1 MNILALIDEL
11 AETGTGNRTALLL
24 DRVAFA
30 FAVVMVLAAP
40 HSIAATQ
47 TAWLIGM
54 SAWAARQFFPQRRKL
69 CVTAVG
75 WALLAYFAFSVVS
88 AVFSYEPI
96 VSIDKLRG
104 VAVFLIFFYVLNVVR
119 NARSAHLLAFALIGS
134 CMIGVAWTPVQ
145 KLIGRGVEV
154 HGVDP
159 VGPLGR
165 LGVRDG
171 DTLLRVDG
179 RRIRRPES
187 IVAALDAKPTV
198 KVDVYRTDAPF
209 SIELPGNLSRA
220 SGTPESFL
228 GFATWQRSS
237 NFRAAGF
244 YGHYTTFAE
253 VLQLIGALAFGLLVA
268 AYMAGARRAFVIA
281 LAVCV
286 GGIALA
292 LLLTVT
298 RGSQLSFIIS
308 SGVIVLLGAS
318 RRAVLIAIAVAV
330 PLSLVGLY
338 VLQQQR
344 QVGFFDQ
351 KDGSIQ
357 YRQMMWRDGMRLWS
371 ESPRHAV
378 VGVGMDSIKTHW
390 LEWGMYDKGHQPMGH
405 FHSTP
410 VQLLVERGLPTLL
423 AWLAVVGIF
432 AYSIF
437 RAFRRSSDA
446 DWRTRGILLGC
457 IGGAVVGFFAGGLV
471 HYNLGDTEVAM
482 VLFTLMGLSMRL
494 AISRPENILN
504 ADSPL
509 LTEIGESVSSSP
521 DSSDTRTRS

>member
-1 MNILALIDEL
+1 MNLLSFIDEL
-11 AETGTGNRTALLL
+11 AETATENRAAALL

-30 FAVVMVLAAP
+30 FAVLMVLAAP

-54 SAWAARQFFPQRRKL
+54 TVWVARQFVRPRPKL

-75 WALLAYFAFSVVS
+75 WALIAYFAFSVVS
-88 AVFSYEPI
+88 AVFSYEPS
-96 VSIDKLRG
+96 VSINKLRA
-104 VAVFLIFFYVLNVVR
+104 VSVFLIFFYVLNVVR
-119 NARSAHLLAFALIGS
+119 NARAAHLLAFALIGS
-134 CMIGVAWTPVQ
+134 CMISVAWTPVQ

-159 VGPLGR
+159 DGPLGR
-165 LGVRDG
+165 STVKDG
-171 DTLLRVDG
+171 DTLLHVDG
-179 RRIRRPES
+179 RKIQRPED
-187 IVAALDAKPTV
+187 IVSAISGKSSV
-198 KVDVYRTDAPF
+198 KLGVYRADSNF
-209 SIELPGNLSRA
+209 SVDLQGISVGA
-220 SGTPESFL
+220 SGTPESLL
-228 GFATWQRSS
+228 GYSTWKRSS

-244 YGHYTTFAE
+244 YGHYTTYAE

-268 AYMAGARRAFVIA
+268 GYMGGARRTILIA
-281 LAVCV
+281 LAISVA
-286 GGIALA
+286 GIAFA

-318 RRAVLIAIAVAV
+318 RKFLLATLAVAV

-338 VLQQQR
+338 LLQQQR

-351 KDGSIQ
+351 NDGSIQ
-357 YRQMMWRDGMRLWS
+357 YRQMMWRDGVRLWS
-371 ESPRHAV
+371 ESPRNAAF
-378 VGVGMDSIKTHW
+378 GVGMDSIKTHW

-410 VQLLVERGLPTLL
+410 VQLLVERGLGTLL

-432 AYSIF
+432 AYTIF
-437 RAFRRSSDA
+437 RAFRRSADS
-446 DWRTRGILLGC
+446 DWRSRGILLGC
-457 IGGAVVGFFAGGLV
+457 IGGALVGFSVGGLV

-482 VLFTLMGLSMRL
+482 VVYTLMGLSMRL
-494 AISRPENILN
+494 AIGRPESILA
-504 ADSPL
+504 ADSPIL
-509 LTEIGESVSSSP
+509 AGAGGSISSSL
-521 DSSDTRTRS
+521 DN

>member
-1 MNILALIDEL
+1 MNLLSIIDDL
-11 AETGTGNRTALLL
+11 AETSAENRTAAVL

-30 FAVVMVLAAP
+30 FAILFVLAAP

-54 SAWAARQFFPQRRKL
+54 TAWVARQLVRPRPEFR
-69 CVTAVG
+69 VTAVG
-75 WALLAYFAFSVVS
+75 WALLAYFACSAVS
-88 AVFSYEPI
+88 AVFSYEPG
-96 VSIDKLRG
+96 VSIDKLRA
-104 VAVFLIFFYVLNVVR
+104 VAVFLIFFYVMNVVR
-119 NARSAHLLAFALIGS
+119 NNRAVHLLAFALVGS
-134 CMIGVAWTPVQ
+134 CMISVAWTPVQ

-159 VGPLGR
+159 NGPLALR
-165 LGVRDG
+165 GVKDG
-171 DTLLRVDG
+171 DTLLQVDG
-179 RRIRRPES
+179 RRIRRPEDV
-187 IVAALDAKPTV
+187 VAAMDSKPSV
-198 KVDVYRTDAPF
+198 KVGVYRTDSPF
-209 SIELPGNLSRA
+209 TIELPGNTTRA
-220 SGTPESFL
+220 SGTPQSFL
-228 GFATWQRSS
+228 GFSTWQRSS

-268 AYMAGARRAFVIA
+268 GYMSGARRAFIVA

-286 GGIALA
+286 AGIAFA

-318 RRAVLIAIAVAV
+318 RKFLLLTVAVAIA
-330 PLSLVGLY
+330 LSLVGLY
-338 VLQQQR
+338 VLQQHR

-351 KDGSIQ
+351 SDGSIQ

-371 ESPRHAV
+371 ESPRHIA

-432 AYSIF
+432 GISIF
-437 RAFRRSSDA
+437 RAFRRSA
-446 DWRTRGILLGC
+446 GGDWRTRGILLGC
-457 IGGAVVGFFAGGLV
+457 LGGAVAGFFASGLV

-482 VLFTLMGLSMRL
+482 VLYTLMGLSMRL
-494 AISRPENILN
+494 AIARPESILA
-504 ADSPL
+504 ADSPIL
-509 LTEIGESVSSSP
+509 AGAGGSISSSL
-521 DSSDTRTRS
+521 DSSDTRSRS

>member
-1 MNILALIDEL
+1 MTFLGFIDDL
-11 AETGTGNRTALLL
+11 AEPSTENRAAALL

-30 FAVVMVLAAP
+30 FVILMALAAP

-54 SAWAARQFFPQRRKL
+54 TAWVARQFVHSRPAFR
-69 CVTAVG
+69 VTAVG
-75 WALLAYFAFSVVS
+75 WALLAYFAFSAMS
-88 AVFSYEPI
+88 AVFSYEPG

-104 VAVFLIFFYVLNVVR
+104 VAVFLVFFYVLNVVR
-119 NARSAHLLAFALIGS
+119 NVRAVHLLAFALIGS
-134 CMIGVAWTPVQ
+134 CIISVAWTPVQ

-159 VGPLGR
+159 GGLLGR
-165 LGVRDG
+165 LGVKDG
-171 DTLLRVDG
+171 DTLLLVDG
-179 RRIRRPES
+179 RKVDRPES
-187 IVAALDAKPTV
+187 VVAAMDANPSV
-198 KVDVYRTDAPF
+198 KVDVYRTDAPYK
-209 SIELPGNLSRA
+209 IELPGNVSRA

-228 GFATWQRSS
+228 GYSTWQRSS

-268 AYMAGARRAFVIA
+268 GYMAEARRSFIIV

-286 GGIALA
+286 AGIAFA

-318 RRAVLIAIAVAV
+318 RRFVLVTLAAALA
-330 PLSLVGLY
+330 LSMVGLY
-338 VLQQQR
+338 VLQQHR

-351 KDGSIQ
+351 TDGSIQ
-357 YRQMMWRDGMRLWS
+357 YRQMMWRDGMRLWA
-371 ESPRHAV
+371 ESPRHIA

-390 LEWGMYDKGHQPMGH
+390 PEWGMYDKGHQPMGH

-432 AYSIF
+432 AFSIY
-437 RAFRRSSDA
+437 RAFKRSA
-446 DWRTRGILLGC
+446 GGDWRTRGILLGC
-457 IGGAVVGFFAGGLV
+457 LGGGVVGFFASGLV

-482 VLFTLMGLSMRL
+482 VLYTLMGLSMRI
-494 AISRPENILN
+494 AIDRPESILDAGSPIL
-504 ADSPL
+504 ADAGGS
-509 LTEIGESVSSSP
+509 ISSSLG
-521 DSSDTRTRS
+521 SADTRSRS